1 MELLFVDALEHKEE
15 IADLLEEYTG
25 LLVSL
30 NPGFSKYL
38 DQQDFSHELEDPG
51 LKYGH
56 EGRLFV
62 VLCDGEVAGCAGFK
76 HLDAS
81 SCELKRM
88 YLRPAFRK
96 KHLGTLM
103 LEKCIKEAEEMG
115 YENMYLDTLK
125 VLESAINLYREHGFE
140 EIRPYNSNPVK
151 DDMLYFRRKLQE
163 S

>member
-38 DQQDFSHELEDPG
+38 DEQDFSHELEDPG

-62 VLCDGEVAGCAGFK
+62 VLCDGEVAGCVGFK

-96 KHLGTLM
+96 KHLAARSCLKSASRKQKRWGMNL
-103 LEKCIKEAEEMG
+103 CISIP
-115 YENMYLDTLK
+115 LK
-125 VLESAINLYREHGFE
+125 SWKAQSTYIGSMDL
-140 EIRPYNSNPVK
+140 
-151 DDMLYFRRKLQE
+151 RK
-163 S
+163 